1 MRISDWSS
9 DVCSSDLAAERV
21 GEDIGA
27 HIADVRIVVDRWPA
41 RIETRLARVDGLEDF
56 EAARQAVEQLE
67 RGGGNPG
74 GGGVGHAAARSE
86 ERRVGKEWVS
96 TCRSRWVPIHEKKNK
111 QINY

>member
-41 RIETRLARVDGLEDF
+41 RIDTRLAGVDGLEDF

-74 GGGVGHAAARSE
+74 GGGVGHAAAHASPRC
-86 ERRVGKEWVS
+86 GPS
-96 TCRSRWVPIHEKKNK
+96 TETRAIARDRKSTRLNSSH
-111 QINY
+111 